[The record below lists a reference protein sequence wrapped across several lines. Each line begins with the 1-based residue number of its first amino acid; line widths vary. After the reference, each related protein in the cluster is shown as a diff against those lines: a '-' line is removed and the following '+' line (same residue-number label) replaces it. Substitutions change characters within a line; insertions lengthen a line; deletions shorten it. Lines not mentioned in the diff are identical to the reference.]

1 MSIHEIDRLNG
12 GTDRIDVDL
21 GFVQRERTP
30 ERIADVDIRLRL
42 VILSLPNTK
51 QYLENLRIE
60 RSIIGQKA
68 ELRPT
73 SDARPDHVTVD
84 ETVIQVNDER
94 RWLYIAVDPET
105 NEFPHLR
112 LSATRKA

>member
-1 MSIHEIDRLNG
+1 M
-12 GTDRIDVDL
+12 DVDL

-30 ERIADVDIRLRL
+30 ERIADVGVRLRL

-51 QYLENLRIE
+51 QHLENLGVE

-73 SDARPDHVTVD
+73 SDASPDHVTVD
-84 ETVIQVNDER
+84 GTVIRVNGER
-94 RWLYIAVDPET
+94 HWLYIAVNPET
-105 NEFPHLR
+105 NEFPHVR
-112 LSATRKA
+112 LSATRKV